1 MQAGGI
7 QRYNDCTALHNC
19 TVIELFCCF
28 NYLPV
33 RGAPRRLARLIISFN
48 FIRSLSL
55 LFSKVVP
62 HHASEG
68 KEDRDPPL
76 YVQAVRLAEG
86 DGLGWPEHQGNWSG
100 WCGVPVG
107 PFLDKAAESIA

>member
-19 TVIELFCCF
+19 TQLL
-28 NYLPV
+28 NYFAVSIPV
-33 RGAPRRLARLIISFN
+33 RGAPRRLARTHNLIQFHP
-48 FIRSLSL
+48 
-55 LFSKVVP
+55 FSKVVP